1 MRSIQRRLWIL
12 LLGVLLWG
20 HAPPPGTAQPRPPE
34 PISSPYSAKNTI
46 QTTDPTGSNDSEE
59 GYSVGSI
66 WINTATTPPGL
77 WILTDATLGEAIWSL
92 PEGGGA
98 TPGLEANRA
107 VANGGHIAGAESK
120 ATAVTLCDNNGTVP
134 CPTGVVRAYFYVGAD
149 GFRVDIDG
157 ADNLP
162 KAMNWRIPDDDSDGG
177 QILCGNGAGSEVE
190 CWRFSNAGVLSA
202 TGEGG
207 ALTAIKSIEFAESDT
222 PPTCAAGNYNISA
235 DTSEANLKKCVNGQ
249 SSALNTVVQF
259 MTFACN
265 DSTAATEHLLSNN
278 EAGTACVTTD
288 SSSTNTRVQNSR
300 AGTLKNLQCFSD
312 SVLGAGDTFTFTA
325 RIGGGDTAIDCVITG
340 AAQTTCS
347 EFVTTAAI
355 AAIDRVSIKKV
366 ASNAAAD
373 LTGIHCSIEVE
384 SP

>member
-1 MRSIQRRLWIL
+1 MSGWTVPISRVACKYLVLACL
-12 LLGVLLWG
+12 LLFSGLPFAHSQVVSSSRDLIRNQKTDCTADITRGLLCYQTSDNMLYMG
-20 HAPPPGTAQPRPPE
+20 DGT
-34 PISSPYSAKNTI
+34 T
-46 QTTDPTGSNDSEE
+46 
-59 GYSVGSI
+59 
-66 WINTATTPPGL
+66 
-77 WILTDATLGEAIWSL
+77 
-92 PEGGGA
+92 
-98 TPGLEANRA
+98 A
-107 VANGGHIAGAESK
+107 VAIGTGTGVAEGLNAQTQVTNGNDIASTESK
-120 ATAVTLCDNNGTVP
+120 ATALTICDNNGIVP
-134 CPTGVVRAYFYVGAD
+134 CPTGVVRAYLYVGAD

-162 KAMNWRIPDDDSDGG
+162 KAMNWRIPDDDSDGM
-177 QILCGNGAGSEVE
+177 QILCGNGAGGEVE

-207 ALTAIKSIEFAESDT
+207 ELTAIKSVEFAESDT

-235 DTSEANLKKCVNGQ
+235 DTSEANLKKCVNGT

-265 DSTAATEHLLSNN
+265 DGTAATEHLLSNN
-278 EAGTACVTTD
+278 EAGTTCVTTD

-325 RIGGGDTAIDCVITG
+325 RIGGGDTAIDCVMTG
-340 AAQTTCS
+340 AAETTCS

-373 LTGIHCSIEVE
+373 LTGIHCSVEVE